1 MILLDGQLCDSPLL
15 VDRGLA
21 YGDGLFET
29 IALCEG
35 QLLCWAA
42 HMARLQGGCAV
53 LGLPAPDGAQLLREA
68 QQVTAGQSR
77 GIVKIL
83 LTRGS
88 GGRGYRPPQAT
99 QLRRIVGLH
108 EWPNDL
114 NDDCHQPV
122 TTWVC
127 RQRLGHNP
135 QLAGIK
141 HLNRLEQ
148 VLASAEWPAPD
159 YFEGLMLDLNGHLIE
174 GIRSN
179 VFMVRDQILLT
190 PDLTRAGIAGIVR
203 QAVLDIAPSHS
214 LAVRVGALALTQ
226 LTDADELFLCNS
238 VMGLRMVG
246 RVDNGDNSLS
256 LANRGIALDLADA
269 LRAARVIP

>member
-1 MILLDGQLCDSPLL
+1 MILLDGQPADSPLL
-15 VDRGLA
+15 LDRGLA

-29 IALCEG
+29 IVLCDG

-42 HMARLQGGCAV
+42 HMARLQRGCAV
-53 LGLPAPDGAQLLREA
+53 LGLPAADSAQLLREA
-68 QQVTAGQSR
+68 QRVTARQSR

-108 EWPNDL
+108 QWPIDL
-114 NDDCHQPV
+114 DDDLRLPV
-122 TTWVC
+122 KTWVC

-159 YFEGLMLDLNGHLIE
+159 YFEGLMLDLDGDLIE

-179 VFMVRDQILLT
+179 VFMVREQVLLT
-190 PDLTRAGIAGIVR
+190 PELTRAGIAGIVR
-203 QAVLDIAPSHS
+203 QAVLDIAPAHG
-214 LAVRVGALALTQ
+214 LEVRIGALALTQ
-226 LTDADELFLCNS
+226 LTDVDELFLCNS
-238 VMGLRMVG
+238 VMGLRVVG

-256 LANRGIALDLADA
+256 LVSRGIALELADA
-269 LRAARVIP
+269 LRLAKVIP

>member
-15 VDRGLA
+15 LDRGLA

-29 IALCEG
+29 IAVCDG
-35 QLLCWAA
+35 QLLCWTA
-42 HMARLQGGCAV
+42 HMARLQRGCAV
-53 LGLPAPDGAQLLREA
+53 LALPAPDGAQLLREA
-68 QQVTAGQSR
+68 EQVTAGQSR

-83 LTRGS
+83 LTRGT

-108 EWPNDL
+108 EWPSDL
-114 NDDCHQPV
+114 DDDRRRPV

-159 YFEGLMLDLNGHLIE
+159 YFEGLMLDLDGHLLA

-179 VFMVRDQILLT
+179 VFLVRDRVLLT
-190 PDLTRAGIAGIVR
+190 PDLTDAGIAGIVR
-203 QAVLDIAPSHS
+203 QAVLDIAPSHG
-214 LAVRVGALALTQ
+214 LDVRVGALALTQ
-226 LTDADELFLCNS
+226 LTDADELFLCNC
-238 VMGLRMVG
+238 VMGLRVVG
-246 RVDNGDNSLS
+246 RVDNGDNSYR
-256 LANRGIALDLADA
+256 LASTGIALDLADA
-269 LRAARVIP
+269 LRLAKVIP

>member
-15 VDRGLA
+15 LDRGLA

-29 IALCEG
+29 IAVCDG
-35 QLLCWAA
+35 QLLCWTA
-42 HMARLQGGCAV
+42 HMARLQRGCAV
-53 LGLPAPDGAQLLREA
+53 LALPAPDGAQLLREA
-68 QQVTAGQSR
+68 EQVTAGQSR

-83 LTRGS
+83 LTRGT

-108 EWPNDL
+108 EWPSDL
-114 NDDCHQPV
+114 DDDRRRPV

-159 YFEGLMLDLNGHLIE
+159 YFEGLMLDLDGHLLA

-179 VFMVRDQILLT
+179 VFLVRDRVLLT
-190 PDLTRAGIAGIVR
+190 PDLTHAGIAGIVR
-203 QAVLDIAPSHS
+203 QAVLDIAPSHG
-214 LAVRVGALALTQ
+214 LDVRVGALALTQ
-226 LTDADELFLCNS
+226 LTDADELFLCNC
-238 VMGLRMVG
+238 VMGLRVVG
-246 RVDNGDNSLS
+246 RVDNGDNSYS
-256 LANRGIALDLADA
+256 LASTGIALDLADA
-269 LRAARVIP
+269 LRLAKVIP

>member
-15 VDRGLA
+15 LDRGLA

-29 IALCEG
+29 IAVCDG
-35 QLLCWAA
+35 QLLCWTA
-42 HMARLQGGCAV
+42 HMARLQRGCAV
-53 LGLPAPDGAQLLREA
+53 LALPAPDGAQLLREA
-68 QQVTAGQSR
+68 EQVAAGQSR

-83 LTRGS
+83 LTRGT

-108 EWPNDL
+108 EWPSDL
-114 NDDCHQPV
+114 DDDRRRPV

-159 YFEGLMLDLNGHLIE
+159 YFEGLMLDLDGHLLE

-179 VFMVRDQILLT
+179 VFLVRDRVLLT
-190 PDLTRAGIAGIVR
+190 PDLTHAGIAGIVR
-203 QAVLDIAPSHS
+203 QAVLDIAPSHG
-214 LAVRVGALALTQ
+214 LDVRVGALALTQ
-226 LTDADELFLCNS
+226 LTDADELFLCNC
-238 VMGLRMVG
+238 VMGLRVVG
-246 RVDNGDNSLS
+246 RVDNGDNSYS
-256 LANRGIALDLADA
+256 LASTGIALDLADA
-269 LRAARVIP
+269 LRLAKVIP

>member
-15 VDRGLA
+15 LDRGLA

-29 IALCEG
+29 IAVCDG
-35 QLLCWAA
+35 QLLCWTA
-42 HMARLQGGCAV
+42 HMARLQRGCAV
-53 LGLPAPDGAQLLREA
+53 LALPAPDGAQLLREA
-68 QQVTAGQSR
+68 EQVTAGQSR

-83 LTRGS
+83 LTRGT

-108 EWPNDL
+108 EWPSDL
-114 NDDCHQPV
+114 DDDRRRPV

-148 VLASAEWPAPD
+148 VLASAEWPAAD
-159 YFEGLMLDLNGHLIE
+159 YFEGLMLDLDGHLLA

-179 VFMVRDQILLT
+179 VFLVRDRVLLT
-190 PDLTRAGIAGIVR
+190 PDLSHAGIAGIVR
-203 QAVLDIAPSHS
+203 QAVLDIAPSHG
-214 LAVRVGALALTQ
+214 LDVRVGALALTQ
-226 LTDADELFLCNS
+226 LIDADELFLCNC
-238 VMGLRMVG
+238 VMGLRVVG
-246 RVDNGDNSLS
+246 RVDNGDNSYR
-256 LANRGIALDLADA
+256 LASTGSALDLADA
-269 LRAARVIP
+269 LRLAKVIP